1 MTPTLWDNWNP
12 PSHSDPNS
20 KAAAESVIGSMGSVR
35 QNVAWYILAK
45 STGSQPEY
53 ASEEDVESFI
63 GASGNTI
70 RPRIVELRE
79 AGVIRRCEATGTTRS
94 GRKCSLYE
102 ITELGRRLLRETE
115 T

>member
-79 AGVIRRCEATGTTRS
+79 AGIIERCAEKGTTRT
-94 GRKCSLYE
+94 GRACWRYQ